1 MAHAIRPARN
11 ADGAACRE
19 IVFGILRQYGLEP
32 EPDGQDADLDD
43 LEAHYDGRDSLFLV
57 VVDDAGRI
65 VGTGGLKR
73 YDAEQAEIKKM
84 YLLPEVRGQGLGR
97 RLLDTLVGFA
107 RAVGYRRIVLES
119 NSNLTEA
126 LQLYQRYGFAPVPP
140 EHLSYRCDRAFALD
154 LEPAGGP

>member
-43 LEAHYDGRDSLFLV
+43 REAHYDGRDSLFLV

-73 YDAEQAEIKKM
+73 YDAEQAEVKKM
-84 YLLPEVRGQGLGR
+84 YLLPEARGLGLGR

>member
-1 MAHAIRPARN
+1 MAHTIRPART
-11 ADGAACRE
+11 ADGDACRA
-19 IVFGILRQYGLEP
+19 IIFGILRQYGLEP

-43 LEAHYDGRDSLFLV
+43 LEAHYDGLDSLFVV
-57 VVDDAGRI
+57 VVDDTGRI

-73 YDAEQAEIKKM
+73 YDAGQAEIKKM
-84 YLLPEVRGQGLGR
+84 YLLPEARGQGLGR

-126 LQLYQRYGFAPVPP
+126 LQLYQRYGFVPVPP

-154 LEPAGGP
+154 LVAAGA

>member
-1 MAHAIRPARN
+1 MAHAIRPARS
-11 ADGAACRE
+11 ADGDACRE
-19 IVFGILRQYGLEP
+19 IIFGILRHYGLEP
-32 EPDGQDADLDD
+32 EPQGQDADLDD
-43 LEAHYDGRDSLFLV
+43 LEAHYDGRDSLFVV
-57 VVDDAGRI
+57 VVDDSGRI

-126 LQLYQRYGFAPVPP
+126 LQLYQRYGFVPVPP

-154 LEPAGGP
+154 LAPAGA